1 MFLSALF
8 SVAVFHLWLCL
19 ISAKKTVRETEI
31 DTDQIEKDLINKF
44 YQWDESFI
52 TFSDDILRISK

>member
-1 MFLSALF
+1 MCVTYVCTQYVTMFLSALF
-8 SVAVFHLWLCL
+8 SVAEFHLCLCL

-44 YQWDESFI
+44 YQ
-52 TFSDDILRISK
+52 